1 MLEFKV
7 WVLPRAG
14 SQSGLHCNRPARA
27 TQQDLV
33 SNKQT
38 NKQTNTQKQER
49 VLAVQCID
57 ATVRVIQK
65 GVKLNPQSV
74 FFLIRS
80 IPSPPKY
87 KRHKPKMIKTLWT
100 LYYYLQVF
108 WTNQLLTSR
117 IMSHLKCLIPC
128 PTVLPSIVIE
138 LKSYVSYL
146 ENHEWVLEKPWCRA
160 HVPDQSRTKGLQ
172 MEPAQTGR
180 LPWQQYETD
189 SAINLY
195 SILRTSH
202 SKNLPCVNFLSWY
215 PD

>member
-1 MLEFKV
+1 
-7 WVLPRAG
+7 
-14 SQSGLHCNRPARA
+14 
-27 TQQDLV
+27 
-33 SNKQT
+33 
-38 NKQTNTQKQER
+38 
-49 VLAVQCID
+49 
-57 ATVRVIQK
+57 
-65 GVKLNPQSV
+65 
-74 FFLIRS
+74 
-80 IPSPPKY
+80 
-87 KRHKPKMIKTLWT
+87 MIKTLWT

-117 IMSHLKCLIPC
+117 IMRHLKCLIPC
-128 PTVLPSIVIE
+128 SKVLPSIVIE

-215 PD
+215 PDKKKNILWATVLSITGTSVVLAHIAKDSHHPSRKWNCTTSSLYCGLFALKHFSF